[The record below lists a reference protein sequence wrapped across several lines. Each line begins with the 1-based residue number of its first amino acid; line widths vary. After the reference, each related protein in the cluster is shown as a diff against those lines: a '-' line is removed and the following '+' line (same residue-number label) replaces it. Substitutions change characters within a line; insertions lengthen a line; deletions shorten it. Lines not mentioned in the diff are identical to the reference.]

1 MSSSGYCDWVQ
12 THLHAFADGELAPAH
27 HAECERHMEGCASC
41 RAELA
46 EIVALRD
53 FIAFHAPPVPRC
65 DSLAPRVL
73 ARMDGMERGGMG
85 VAFRFAAA
93 LSLAASLTLGFAA
106 GLKLMHPPAA
116 EAQWQ
121 LDPVGDIDDG

>member
-12 THLHAFADGELAPAH
+12 SCLHAFADGELAPAH
-27 HAECERHMEGCASC
+27 HAECERHMEGCAAC

-53 FIAFHAPPVPRC
+53 FIAFHAPPVPPLA
-65 DSLAPRVL
+65 SLAPRVL
-73 ARMDGMERGGMG
+73 ARIDGTDRGGIG
-85 VAFRFAAA
+85 LAFRFAAA

-106 GLKLMHPPAA
+106 G
-116 EAQWQ
+116 
-121 LDPVGDIDDG
+121 